1 MNMDATPD
9 HLEDEIL
16 SALLDG
22 DAAAE
27 ADAPARGMGGV
38 PLKDSD
44 AAAHLRACDRCA
56 DRQGELAAARAA
68 LAGAPVEPVDELT
81 RRRLMA
87 AALGA
92 AGEEPAPGVAPLAAR
107 ARSRWASRHTALIGS
122 AAAVVLALL
131 VGVPFVV
138 GNDGK
143 SGDADTSLAAQA
155 PEGSQESAS
164 AYLGY
169 LGDLSNR
176 ESLRV
181 RLTSGQ
187 LSDTYAYAPMEPG
200 PSPAAGAPSPAPV
213 ASPAPM
219 SGGLASTTTAVATA
233 GKRSSGGSGSA
244 SAEKATS
251 APAADAAT
259 SNQAGDDAGRDRADT
274 DACVASLLAGPARGG
289 RLTASGTGTFENRP
303 AIVAV
308 FDLSGGRVA
317 FVADRDGCVVR
328 DRFSV

>member
-1 MNMDATPD
+1 MNMNANSE
-9 HLEDEIL
+9 HLDDEIL

-22 DAAAE
+22 DAADE
-27 ADAPARGMGGV
+27 AHAPAI
-38 PLKDSD
+38 D

-56 DRQGELAAARAA
+56 GRQGELAAARAT

-92 AGEEPAPGVAPLAAR
+92 AGEEPASGVAPLAAR
-107 ARSRWASRHTALIGS
+107 TRSRWASRHTALIGS

-155 PEGSQESAS
+155 PPDASQESAS
-164 AYLGY
+164 AYLGD

-219 SGGLASTTTAVATA
+219 SGGLASTTTGVATA
-233 GKRSSGGSGSA
+233 GKRSGGGSGGA

-251 APAADAAT
+251 APASDSAT
-259 SNQAGDDAGRDRADT
+259 SNAQAGDDAASRDRADT
-274 DACVASLLAGPARGG
+274 DACVAALLDGPARGG

-317 FVADRDGCVVR
+317 FVADRDGCAVR

>member
-1 MNMDATPD
+1 MNMNTTPD
-9 HLEDEIL
+9 HLNDEIL

-27 ADAPARGMGGV
+27 ADRP
-38 PLKDSD
+38 SID
-44 AAAHLRACDRCA
+44 AGAHLRACDRCA
-56 DRQGELAAARAA
+56 ARQGELAAARTA
-68 LAGAPVEPVDELT
+68 LAAAPVEPVDELT

-87 AALGA
+87 AALA
-92 AGEEPAPGVAPLAAR
+92 AAVEAPAGDAALLPAR

-138 GNDGK
+138 GNDDT
-143 SGDADTSLAAQA
+143 SGDADTTLAAQA
-155 PEGSQESAS
+155 PPGASQESAG
-164 AYLGY
+164 AY
-169 LGDLSNR
+169 LGDLGDLSDR
-176 ESLRV
+176 ERLRV

-187 LSDTYAYAPMEPG
+187 LSDTYGYGPMEPG
-200 PSPAAGAPSPAPV
+200 ASPAAGAPSPAPV
-213 ASPAPM
+213 PSLAPV
-219 SGGLASTTTAVATA
+219 SGGLASTTTAASGGA
-233 GKRSSGGSGSA
+233 KRTVGGGSGGST
-244 SAEKATS
+244 AEKAAS

-259 SNQAGDDAGRDRADT
+259 SNDAASRDRADT
-274 DACVASLLAGPARGG
+274 DACVAALLDGPAKGG
-289 RLTASGTGTFENRP
+289 RLTASGTGTFENQP

-317 FVADRDGCVVR
+317 FVADRNGCVVR

>member
-1 MNMDATPD
+1 MNMNATPD
-9 HLEDEIL
+9 HLADEIL

-22 DAAAE
+22 DAAAD
-27 ADAPARGMGGV
+27 ANAPAV
-38 PLKDSD
+38 E
-44 AAAHLRACDRCA
+44 AAAHVRACDRCA
-56 DRQGELAAARAA
+56 GRQGELAAARAA
-68 LAGAPVEPVDELT
+68 LAEAPVEPVDELT

-92 AGEEPAPGVAPLAAR
+92 AGEAPAGDGTVLPAR

-138 GNDGK
+138 GDDSK
-143 SGDADTSLAAQA
+143 SGDADTTLAAQA
-155 PEGSQESAS
+155 PPGASEESAS
-164 AYLGY
+164 AYLGD
-169 LGDLSNR
+169 LGDLSDR
-176 ESLRV
+176 EHLRV

-187 LSDTYAYAPMEPG
+187 PSDTYAYTPMEPG
-200 PSPAAGAPSPAPV
+200 ASPAAGALSPAPV
-213 ASPAPM
+213 ASPAPL
-219 SGGLASTTTAVATA
+219 SGGLASTTTAA
-233 GKRSSGGSGSA
+233 GKRSSGGSGS
-244 SAEKATS
+244 SAEKAAS

-259 SNQAGDDAGRDRADT
+259 TNAQATDDAASRDRADT
-274 DACVASLLAGPARGG
+274 DACVASLLDGPARGG

-308 FDLSGGRVA
+308 FDLSGGQVA

>member
-1 MNMDATPD
+1 MNMNATPD
-9 HLEDEIL
+9 HLDDEIL

-22 DAAAE
+22 DA
-27 ADAPARGMGGV
+27 DASARGMGGV
-38 PLKDSD
+38 ALKDSD

-56 DRQGELAAARAA
+56 GRQGELAAARAA

-87 AALGA
+87 AALGV
-92 AGEEPAPGVAPLAAR
+92 AGEAPAPGVAPLPAR
-107 ARSRWASRHTALIGS
+107 ARSRWASRHPALIGS

-138 GNDGK
+138 GNDGR
-143 SGDADTSLAAQA
+143 SGDADTTLAAQA
-155 PEGSQESAS
+155 PSEGSQESAS
-164 AYLGY
+164 AYLGD

-219 SGGLASTTTAVATA
+219 SGGLASTTTA
-233 GKRSSGGSGSA
+233 GKRSGGGSGTA

-251 APAADAAT
+251 APAADSA
-259 SNQAGDDAGRDRADT
+259 SNAQAGDDAASRDRADT
-274 DACVASLLAGPARGG
+274 DACVTALLAGPARGG

-308 FDLSGGRVA
+308 VDLSGGRVA
-317 FVADRDGCVVR
+317 FVADRNGCVVR